1 MAQALKTIIVT
12 ADHVYLPLDDNGNGR
27 IEWKDVEETT
37 KVVRRTRLSVP
48 ADLAQYLSARDQAEI
63 L

>member
-1 MAQALKTIIVT
+1 MAQALKAIIIT
-12 ADHVYLPLDDNGNGR
+12 ADHVYLPLDEKGDGR
-27 IEWKDVEETT
+27 LEWKDIEETT
-37 KVVRRTRLSVP
+37 RVVRRTRLSVP